1 LVRSIGWL
9 ADTTRPDI
17 SVVHLFL
24 SSYSNKPSAGHMKA
38 ALYAHHYIHSTHD
51 YGISFTSED
60 VAPMHLY
67 VHYPP
72 PTDIEAYEDAI
83 PPTPTNSSTLSA
95 YSNAF

>member
-1 LVRSIGWL
+1 
-9 ADTTRPDI
+9 
-17 SVVHLFL
+17 
-24 SSYSNKPSAGHMKA
+24 MKA